1 MLPIFGVDF
10 SGGAF
15 AGEKIWIC
23 QAQSDGAQLEIQTLT
38 CGAALE
44 NSGAAREIALE
55 ALVSHLKTQKGAL
68 IGFDFPFS
76 LEKSA
81 MGEGN
86 WRDWLESVARDF
98 GDAQDFKSA
107 FPDARRACDIEAKT
121 PFSPLNLR
129 LFRQT
134 FHGIRDVLHPLVANG
149 AVVLPQME
157 TQKGAQTLIEICPAS
172 LLKREKLYF
181 SYKGKSE
188 AQKQNR
194 ARIWDEMRSRI
205 GFNAPSDVRFLAWED
220 AQGDALDAV
229 LAAICAFNA
238 YKSGD
243 FRARDATEKL
253 EGRVYF

>member
-1 MLPIFGVDF
+1 MFPIFGVDF

-15 AGEKIWIC
+15 AGEKIWVC
-23 QAQSDGAQLEIQTLT
+23 RAQTDGQKFEIESVTR
-38 CGAALE
+38 GAELE
-44 NSGAAREIALE
+44 NSGAAREIALK
-55 ALVSHLKTQKGAL
+55 ALVSHLETGKGAL

-81 MGEGN
+81 FQNQN
-86 WRDWLESVARDF
+86 WRDWLPTVARDF
-98 GDAQDFKSA
+98 SDAQNFREA
-107 FPDARRACDIEAKT
+107 FPDARRECDIKAKT

-134 FHGIRDVLHPLVANG
+134 FHGIRDVLLPLVERG

-157 TQKGAQTLIEICPAS
+157 LKKDAQKLIEICPAS

-188 AQKQNR
+188 LQKNNR
-194 ARIWDEMRSRI
+194 ARIWDEMRARS
-205 GFNAPSDVRFLAWED
+205 GFSAPPEIERACLND
-220 AQGDALDAV
+220 AEGDALDAV

-238 YKSGD
+238 AKIGD
-243 FRARDATEKL
+243 FATRDETEAL